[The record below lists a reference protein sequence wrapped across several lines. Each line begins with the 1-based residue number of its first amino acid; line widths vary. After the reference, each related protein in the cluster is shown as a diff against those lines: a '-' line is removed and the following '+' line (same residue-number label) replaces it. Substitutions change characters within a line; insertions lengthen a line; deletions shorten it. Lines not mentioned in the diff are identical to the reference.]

1 MAYSTQTD
9 IENVFG
15 EKNVETWSDLDG
27 DGTLDSTRVAASIAY
42 ADEFINS
49 MLRGGVYAIPIGSSN
64 VLVTNWSA
72 VLAGAWLYRSRG
84 LRDDNLEG
92 DKIESQRQDVES
104 KLAQVNAGVIQLDV
118 ARTSPDSTTA
128 MSVVI

>member
-15 EKNVETWSDLDG
+15 QQNVKVWSDLDG

-49 MLRGGVYAIPIGSSN
+49 LLRGGVYAVPIGSSN
-64 VLVTNWSA
+64 VLITNWSA

-84 LRDDNLEG
+84 LLDSAET
-92 DKIESQRQDVES
+92 DKIESQRLDVES
-104 KLAQVNAGVIQLDV
+104 TLAQVNAGVIELDI
-118 ARTSPDSTTA
+118 ARSSTSSTTA
-128 MSVVI
+128 MDVVT